1 MAVADYA
8 LATLDEIKDFYQFG
22 STKQVDDD
30 LLEDLSNRVT
40 ILFQTYSEVESFKSA
55 DYTEYVDGSYNK
67 YMFLNNTPIN
77 SVTSIAEDSDWVWA
91 SDSTVASTDYRIID
105 SKYLVAKETVWAR
118 GDQNYKVIYN
128 AGYDA
133 IPLDLKQV
141 CIEEVVRR
149 YKHRKDFDVVAKSLE
164 DGTVTYSEKGL
175 LTGTKQVLNKYK
187 QNWLL

>member
-1 MAVADYA
+1 MAVAANA

-40 ILFQTYSEVESFKSA
+40 ILFQTYCEIESFISA
-55 DYTEYVDGSYNK
+55 DYTEYVDGPYDK
-67 YMFLNNTPIN
+67 YLFLNNTPVN

>member
-1 MAVADYA
+1 MAVADNA

-40 ILFQTYSEVESFKSA
+40 ILFQTYCEVESFKSD
-55 DYTEYVDGSYNK
+55 DYTEYVDGPYDK
-67 YMFLNNTPIN
+67 YLFLNNTPVN

-105 SKYLVAKETVWAR
+105 SKYLVAKETVWVR
-118 GDQNYKVIYN
+118 GDQNYKVVYN